1 MPEVPYSRNLSHLG
15 KEENNATQHCRS
27 VQVHKYIVEP
37 KLVRHVIFYYSFG
50 KICDTFFS
58 FLFSFLKYFE
68 EPELLGT
75 YIINTLLSLCREI
88 CLLAR
93 HLHKTF
99 NTFYNKTPTIQ

>member
-15 KEENNATQHCRS
+15 EEENNATQHCRS

-37 KLVRHVIFYYSFG
+37 KLVRACNILLFLWENMRHYFSK
-50 KICDTFFS
+50 KIP
-58 FLFSFLKYFE
+58 KYFD

-75 YIINTLLSLCREI
+75 YIRNTTLLSLYREI

-99 NTFYNKTPTIQ
+99 NTFYNET